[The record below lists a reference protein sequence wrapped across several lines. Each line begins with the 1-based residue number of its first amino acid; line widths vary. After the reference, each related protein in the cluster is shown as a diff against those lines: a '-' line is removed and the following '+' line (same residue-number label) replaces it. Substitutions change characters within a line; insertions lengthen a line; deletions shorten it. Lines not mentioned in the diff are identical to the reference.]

1 MDPEARGANKIDPT
15 YGKLVEP
22 ALFMTNLARALNA
35 QTDGVYFR
43 GSSTALGQFVFYA
56 PSVFNFYPF
65 DYVIPGT
72 QLLGPEFGVQTAA
85 TAIARANFANSLV
98 YSNSIAPDSTVYG
111 AIGTTINLATYTAAA
126 SDAAALADRLD
137 RNLLA
142 GRMSATIRNAVISA
156 VNAASATDAVARA
169 RAGLWLVLSS
179 PQYQVQ
185 R

>member
-1 MDPEARGANKIDPT
+1 MFAICRPERSGFSRSFSSVPS
-15 YGKLVEP
+15 G
-22 ALFMTNLARALNA
+22 RLN
-35 QTDGVYFR
+35 TMPNFR

-72 QLLGPEFGVQTAA
+72 TLLGPEFGVQTAA
-85 TAIARANFANSLV
+85 TAIARANFANSFI
-98 YSNSIAPDSTVYG
+98 YSNAIAADVTVYG
-111 AIGTTINLATYTAAA
+111 ATGTTISLASYTGVA
-126 SDAAALADRLD
+126 SDAAALADKLD
-137 RNLLA
+137 RNLLG
-142 GRMSATIRNAVISA
+142 GRMSASMRNAIITA

-169 RAGLWLVLSS
+169 RAGLWLVMSS